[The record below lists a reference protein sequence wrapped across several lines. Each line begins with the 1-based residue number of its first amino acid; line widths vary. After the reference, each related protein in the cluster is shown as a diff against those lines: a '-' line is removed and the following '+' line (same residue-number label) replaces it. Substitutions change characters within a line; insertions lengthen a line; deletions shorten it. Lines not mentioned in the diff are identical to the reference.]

1 MSEMRDDEDFERF
14 GTSPNWQ
21 TPLDTLGLDI
31 RKHDKHILDNKGI
44 CSALLA
50 IDLHVTERF
59 VISRQRK
66 LGLRPFT
73 GNPPRRAHVSQ

>member
-1 MSEMRDDEDFERF
+1 MPSIYAPELYQPKRKV
-14 GTSPNWQ
+14 
-21 TPLDTLGLDI
+21 DI
-31 RKHDKHILDNKGI
+31 RKHDKRILDNKGI
-44 CSALLA
+44 CPALLA
-50 IDLHVTERF
+50 IDLDVTERF